1 MKYVNQKAYPDW
13 LYITRTGLDEAERE
27 KGKTTTVYSSACDL
41 CSAVMVADRLLPEC
55 DFDLRA
61 ALRLSYETNANHR
74 LGTDYLRFA
83 PAFAQLLNLDWAAT
97 SDPQEMLE
105 CLRTGGVAVA
115 LVHGDREGRVG
126 VFSHSGHYVVV
137 LSQER
142 DGRLAILDPAY
153 LPGRYDEEGR
163 KGLVELKYGIVAHCA
178 LEVLAEDAAPR
189 DPCYFLFWR
198 K

>member
-13 LYITRTGLDEAERE
+13 LYITRTDLDEASRE
-27 KGKTTTVYSSACDL
+27 EGQRTTVYSSACGL
-41 CSAVMVADRLLPEC
+41 CAAVMVADRLLPEC

-61 ALRLSYETNANHR
+61 ALRLSYETRSNHGI
-74 LGTDYLRFA
+74 GTDYQRFA
-83 PAFAQLLNLDWAAT
+83 PAFSRLLNLDWAAT

-115 LVHGDREGRVG
+115 LVHGDQEGRVG
-126 VFSHSGHYVVV
+126 VFSHRGNYVVV

-142 DGRLAILDPAY
+142 DGRLAILVPAY

-163 KGLVELKYGIVAHCA
+163 KGLVEMKHGFVAYCE
-178 LEVLAEDAAPR
+178 LQVLAEDAAPR